1 MMHPSELN
9 QTMIRVCGTRF
20 LDTAISWKPDGYVF
34 LLVLD
39 GVLALQSAD
48 PDLCGTDNLYIIP
61 DRQRVILK
69 PQNSASVFFLVLRPE
84 MMLVCTGTESIFHMK
99 SRNLPHNRR
108 DELCLTLRQLRT
120 DISADAAPED
130 HSRRF
135 FLSSDL
141 FRLLGLLSGPTDQT
155 DPGRRETSD
164 LTPAVFSSTGLFD
177 EISSYMKKY
186 YNAGPGQADTAA
198 RFHISPQ
205 YLARMIRQHTGL
217 TFRGYLKQ
225 IQEEAF
231 RLYRKHTNLTDGQI
245 LQLTGSDSFR
255 SSADYLQSESE
266 SLPLPGRAVS
276 EPFISPAVSPSCDP
290 GDTHASALIR
300 VPARSIRPMTESWKC
315 LINLGYA
322 SDLRNLRIEDTL
334 SAMQNTIGFRYGRI
348 CRILDVAQRFQ
359 IADRSILDFSQVF
372 SILDIL
378 MKNHMTPFLELG
390 NKAFAIQKNSSA
402 SFYPEGN
409 IDSRTYYKGLLEVL
423 PDFIGTCINRY
434 GQEYFDTWRFEVS
447 YSYTANEKNPFSFI
461 QYLRVFR
468 RIQKIIRRYS
478 AKARIGGPGFNR
490 WDKPGQIQR
499 TLDQM
504 KAEQSIP
511 DFMTLYLYPMK
522 KESDGILSIL
532 DDPDVLIRR
541 LQSFVEA
548 SRFAFPEK
556 QIWVTEFN
564 SNLSSRNYLNDSLYQ
579 AVYLSRTLTAV
590 AALPVSA
597 MGYYLLSDAPL
608 RYSDSLEFLFG
619 GWGLY
624 TDTGLPKASSN
635 TYQLLRMTGRYLV
648 QNDSGYLITANSESS
663 FQILL
668 THYRH
673 MKPAYLRQN
682 VPAHAL
688 LDPEQIFLPAAP
700 QKYTF
705 LLPPVP
711 SGTYLLRKYTI
722 DSSHAN
728 LFHEWQ
734 KSGFLPQ
741 LQPGLLEDFR
751 SLSQPV
757 PEINRITI
765 LPGQPFE
772 LHVCLDHI
780 QVCLYSVEL
789 YSSRTDLPIS
799 DSEKQG
805 EPQHEF

>member
-1 MMHPSELN
+1 MRPSELN
-9 QTMIRVCGTRF
+9 TTMIRFCATRL
-20 LDTAISWKPDGYVF
+20 LDSDTSWQPDGYAF

-39 GVLALQSAD
+39 GALALQSAD
-48 PDLCGTDNLYIIP
+48 PDLCGSDTLYIIP
-61 DRQRVILK
+61 DRQKVILK
-69 PQNSASVFFLVLRPE
+69 PQNNASVFFLVLRAE
-84 MMLVCTGTESIFHMK
+84 TMLACTGTEEIFHVTT
-99 SRNLPHNRR
+99 RLLPETRR
-108 DELCLTLRQLRT
+108 QEIRLTLRQLREEV
-120 DISADAAPED
+120 SAASDPED
-130 HSRRF
+130 HAQSF

-141 FRLLGLLSGPTDQT
+141 FRLLGLLSDPAEQKSSGRLETDNV
-155 DPGRRETSD
+155 P
-164 LTPAVFSSTGLFD
+164 PAISSSTGLFD
-177 EISSYMKKY
+177 GISSYMKKN

-205 YLARMIRQHTGL
+205 YLARLIRQHTGL

-225 IQEEAF
+225 IQDEAF
-231 RLYRKHTNLTDGQI
+231 RLYRKHTDLTDEQI
-245 LQLTGSDSFR
+245 LQLTSPDRFR
-255 SSADYLQSESE
+255 SSADAFPSTNKSY
-266 SLPLPGRAVS
+266 PLPGRAVS
-276 EPFISPAVSPSCDP
+276 ESSISPAASPACDIENSC
-290 GDTHASALIR
+290 ASALIR
-300 VPARSIRPMTESWKC
+300 VPAQSGRPMPESWKC

-322 SDLRNLRIEDTL
+322 SALRNLRIEDTL

-348 CRILDVAQRFQ
+348 CRIFDVALRFQ
-359 IADRSILDFSQVF
+359 IADRSIRDYSQAF

-378 MKNHMTPFLELG
+378 MKNQMIPFLELG
-390 NKAFAIQKNSSA
+390 NKSFAIQKNSSA

-409 IDSRTYYKGLLEVL
+409 TDSRTYFKELLEVL

-478 AKARIGGPGFNR
+478 TKARIGGPGFNR

-499 TLDQM
+499 ALDQM

-511 DFMTLYLYPMK
+511 DFMTIYLYPME
-522 KESDGILSIL
+522 KEPDGILSIL
-532 DDPDVLIRR
+532 EDPGVLIRR
-541 LQSFVEA
+541 LQSFVDA

-564 SNLSSRNYLNDSLYQ
+564 SNLSSRNYLNDSVYQ
-579 AVYLSRTLTAV
+579 AVYLSRILTAV
-590 AALPVSA
+590 SALPVSA

-624 TDTGLPKASSN
+624 TDTGLPKASCN
-635 TYQLLRMTGRYLV
+635 TYRLFRMTGRYLV
-648 QNDSGYLITANSESS
+648 QTGPGYLITANSESS

-673 MKPAYLRQN
+673 MKTAYRRHN
-682 VPAHAL
+682 VPAQAL
-688 LDPEQIFLPAAP
+688 PDPEQVFLPTP
-700 QKYTF
+700 DLNYTI

-765 LPGQPFE
+765 LPGQPLE
-772 LHVCLDHI
+772 LHIRLDRM
-780 QVCLYSVEL
+780 QVCLYSVQL
-789 YSSRTDLPIS
+789 YSSRTDLTIS
-799 DSEKQG
+799 DFDEKG
-805 EPQHEF
+805 ESQHEF

>member
-1 MMHPSELN
+1 MRPSELN
-9 QTMIRVCGTRF
+9 TTMIRSCATRF
-20 LDTAISWKPDGYVF
+20 LDSDTSWQPDGYAF

-39 GVLALQSAD
+39 GALALQSAD
-48 PDLCGTDNLYIIP
+48 PDLCGSDTLYIIP
-61 DRQRVILK
+61 DRQKVILK
-69 PQNSASVFFLVLRPE
+69 PQNNASVFFLVLRAE
-84 MMLVCTGTESIFHMK
+84 AMLACTGTEEIFQMTA
-99 SRNLPHNRR
+99 RLLPEIRLQEIR
-108 DELCLTLRQLRT
+108 LTLRQLREEV
-120 DISADAAPED
+120 AAASDPED
-130 HSRRF
+130 HARNF

-141 FRLLGLLSGPTDQT
+141 FRLLGLLSDPAEQKGSGRLETD
-155 DPGRRETSD
+155 DVP
-164 LTPAVFSSTGLFD
+164 PAISSSTGLFD
-177 EISSYMKKY
+177 GISSYMKKN

-205 YLARMIRQHTGL
+205 YLARLIRQHTGL

-225 IQEEAF
+225 IQGEAF
-231 RLYRKHTNLTDGQI
+231 RLYRKHTDLTDEQI
-245 LQLTGSDSFR
+245 LQLTSPDRFR
-255 SSADYLQSESE
+255 SSADAFQSVYKSH
-266 SLPLPGRAVS
+266 PLPGRAVS
-276 EPFISPAVSPSCDP
+276 ESSISLAVSPACDIENSC
-290 GDTHASALIR
+290 ASALIR
-300 VPARSIRPMTESWKC
+300 VPAQSGRPMPESWKC

-322 SDLRNLRIEDTL
+322 SALRNLRIEDTL

-359 IADRSILDFSQVF
+359 IADRSILDFSQAF

-378 MKNHMTPFLELG
+378 MKNQMIPFLELG
-390 NKAFAIQKNSSA
+390 NKSFAIQKNSSA
-402 SFYPEGN
+402 SFYPEGS
-409 IDSRTYYKGLLEVL
+409 IDSRTYYKQLLEIL

-478 AKARIGGPGFNR
+478 TKARIGGPGFNR
-490 WDKPGQIQR
+490 WDKSGQIQR
-499 TLDQM
+499 ALDQM

-511 DFMTLYLYPMK
+511 DFMTIYLYPME
-522 KESDGILSIL
+522 KEPDGILSIL
-532 DDPDVLIRR
+532 EDPGVLIRR
-541 LQSFVEA
+541 LQSFVDA

-564 SNLSSRNYLNDSLYQ
+564 SNLSSRNYLNDSVYQ
-579 AVYLSRTLTAV
+579 AVYLSRILTAV
-590 AALPVSA
+590 SVLPVSA

-635 TYQLLRMTGRYLV
+635 TYRLLRMTGRYLV
-648 QNDSGYLITANSESS
+648 QTGSDYLITANSESS

-673 MKPAYLRQN
+673 MKPAYRRHN
-682 VPAHAL
+682 VPAQAL
-688 LDPEQIFLPAAP
+688 TDPEQVFLPTP
-700 QKYTF
+700 DLKYTI

-765 LPGQPFE
+765 LPGQPLN
-772 LHVCLDHI
+772 LHIRLDRM

-789 YSSRTDLPIS
+789 YSSRTDLTIS
-799 DSEKQG
+799 DFDEKG
-805 EPQHEF
+805 EFQHEF